1 MTRMTGRI
9 AALSATAL
17 LIAGQASAHRAW
29 ILPSTFTLSGEAQRI
44 TVDAAISNDLFYPN
58 HHALDLDSVSVTAPD
73 GSDVPLEHAASGE
86 YRSVFD
92 VPLTQQGTYKI
103 GSGGSGFFAS
113 WEEDGE
119 RRRWRGSAEDLA
131 EAGIAEKPG
140 VSLTRSVRRVET
152 FVTLGAPTDTVFSI
166 EGDGLE
172 LQPVTHPNDVFAD
185 EDVSFGFT
193 LDGAPAAGIEV
204 EIVLGYDR
212 YRDGGGIV
220 TLTSDEDGQ
229 ITFTPEEP
237 GPYWLSAEAE
247 GTVMFEEREI
257 PSRTS
262 YVMTFEA
269 LPF

>member
-103 GSGGSGFFAS
+103 
-113 WEEDGE
+113 
-119 RRRWRGSAEDLA
+119 
-131 EAGIAEKPG
+131 
-140 VSLTRSVRRVET
+140 
-152 FVTLGAPTDTVFSI
+152 
-166 EGDGLE
+166 
-172 LQPVTHPNDVFAD
+172 
-185 EDVSFGFT
+185 
-193 LDGAPAAGIEV
+193 
-204 EIVLGYDR
+204 
-212 YRDGGGIV
+212 
-220 TLTSDEDGQ
+220 
-229 ITFTPEEP
+229 
-237 GPYWLSAEAE
+237 
-247 GTVMFEEREI
+247 
-257 PSRTS
+257 
-262 YVMTFEA
+262 
-269 LPF
+269 